1 MIPAQRHALI
11 LDAVRRAGAA
21 SIQTLASE
29 IGASLATVRRDLD
42 FLTERGY
49 LERTHGG
56 AMLRARLRTTF
67 EPSADIS
74 SGVAHAAK
82 AAIGAVAA
90 DMLEEGQSVIFDSS
104 STVLEAAR
112 AVVRRGIALTA
123 VTNDLRIAH
132 LFAACPDITLIM
144 TGGTLRKDSYT
155 LTGEPGHSFVESLM
169 ADVAFVGAHALAGL
183 WLTDTTLEIA
193 ETKKRLAAAA
203 RRLVV
208 LADSSKFEQA
218 AFRRVCPLSSAAVLV
233 CDNGLPGRLR
243 KAITKSGIALAIADV
258 GPRP

>member
-1 MIPAQRHALI
+1 VIPAERHALI

-56 AMLRARLRTTF
+56 AMLRTRLRATF

-82 AAIGAVAA
+82 AAIGAKAA
-90 DMLEEGQSVIFDSS
+90 DIVEEGQCVIFDSS

-112 AVVRRGIALTA
+112 AIVRRGISLTA
-123 VTNDLRIAH
+123 VTNDLRIAY
-132 LFAACPDITLIM
+132 LFATCPHVTLIV
-144 TGGTLRKDSYT
+144 TGGTLRPDSYT
-155 LTGEPGHSFVESLM
+155 LTGEPGHSFVEGLM
-169 ADVAFVGAHALAGL
+169 ADVAFIGAHALARL
-183 WLTDTTLEIA
+183 WLSDTSLEIA
-193 ETKKRLAAAA
+193 ETKRRLAAAT
-203 RRLVV
+203 RKMVV
-208 LADSSKFEQA
+208 LADSSKFEQP
-218 AFRRVCPLSSAAVLV
+218 AFRRVCPLSAAAMLV
-233 CDNGLPGRLR
+233 CDDGLTSRQR
-243 KAITKSGIALAIADV
+243 KAIKNVGVTLALARV
-258 GPRP
+258 VRS

>member
-1 MIPAQRHALI
+1 VIPAERHALI

-29 IGASLATVRRDLD
+29 IGASQATVRRDLD

-56 AMLRARLRTTF
+56 AMLRTRMRATF

-90 DMLEEGQSVIFDSS
+90 EMLEEGQSVIFDSS

-132 LFAACPDITLIM
+132 LFAACPDVTLIM

-155 LTGEPGHSFVESLM
+155 LTGEPGHTFIEGLM
-169 ADVAFVGAHALAGL
+169 ADVAFVGTHALAGL
-183 WLTDTTLEIA
+183 WLTDTSLEIA
-193 ETKKRLAAAA
+193 ETKRRLAAAA

-208 LADSSKFEQA
+208 LADSSKFEQP
-218 AFRRVCPLSSAAVLV
+218 AFRRVCTLSSAAALV
-233 CDNGLPGRLR
+233 CDDGLPAKLR
-243 KAITKSGIALAIADV
+243 KAVVKSGVAVTIAST
-258 GPRP
+258 GQRP